1 MPYYSEYAW
10 VVPLNNKRDTSV
22 SIIHFKYIKIS
33 LIVAKLSPKDGTQT
47 KHGQLEVVN
56 FKTDQWNHGYK
67 IMKQKCIQPI
77 MTEIL
82 LLMRELLDL

>member
-10 VVPLNNKRDTSV
+10 VVLLNNKRDTSV

-47 KHGQLEVVN
+47 KYG
-56 FKTDQWNHGYK
+56 
-67 IMKQKCIQPI
+67 
-77 MTEIL
+77 
-82 LLMRELLDL
+82 